1 MAYRNIDVNIQKL
14 CAALIIR
21 AALNNMFTV
30 KLILMFDVAFAGVRP
45 YKCHMCD
52 KAFTQRCSLE
62 SHGRKVHGLSFN
74 FAYKERRSK
83 VRIGMGLFFYGR
95 QRTTLNLTNVLK
107 YKYRNVLVISSL
119 SIFVSKPVS
128 TLNDNDT
135 IKTFSQHFFAVKSWF
150 ADIY

>member
-30 KLILMFDVAFAGVRP
+30 KFILIFNVAFAGVRP

-83 VRIGMGLFFYGR
+83 VRIGMGLFFLR
-95 QRTTLNLTNVLK
+95 KTKDNTKLNK
-107 YKYRNVLVISSL
+107 CAKI
-119 SIFVSKPVS
+119 
-128 TLNDNDT
+128 
-135 IKTFSQHFFAVKSWF
+135 
-150 ADIY
+150 